1 MNKEWKNFKT
11 GKWTTEINV
20 QDFIKNNYKSY
31 NGDHTFLENSTA
43 KTKKIWDKCTSLL
56 KEEIKKHVLDI
67 ELEKTSGINS
77 FEPGYISED
86 DNVIVGLQTD
96 EPLNRSIL

>member
-43 KTKKIWDKCTSLL
+43 KTKKI
-56 KEEIKKHVLDI
+56 
-67 ELEKTSGINS
+67 NS
-77 FEPGYISED
+77 K
-86 DNVIVGLQTD
+86 
-96 EPLNRSIL
+96 